1 MASDTAEE
9 AREADA
15 AGGQKPEISR
25 EEPSVPAEEALAGV
39 PEPAPAPE
47 GGAAEAD
54 AVSVETEPAPT
65 EPPPAEPLPPGLGA
79 AALDTLFRAARTQNA
94 WRSDPV
100 SDATLADLFE
110 LLKWGPTSA
119 NCSPGRFLFLR
130 SREAK
135 ERLRPALSVGNVAK
149 TMQAP
154 VTVIVAYDPKFFDLL
169 PRLWPHDQS
178 ARSWFTGNEAFAAE
192 TAFRNGS
199 LQGAYLIMAA
209 RALGL
214 DCGPMS
220 GFNRAKVD
228 EEFFAYRGWKSNFL
242 CNLGYGD
249 PAGLFPR
256 SPRLDFDDACELL

>member
-9 AREADA
+9 ARETDT
-15 AGGQKPEISR
+15 AGGPEVAPEASR
-25 EEPSVPAEEALAGV
+25 VPEEASAGV
-39 PEPAPAPE
+39 PEPTLGPS
-47 GGAAEAD
+47 GGASGAD
-54 AVSVETEPAPT
+54 AASSEAEPAAG
-65 EPPPAEPLPPGLGA
+65 EAPPAEPPPTGLDA
-79 AALDTLFRAARTQNA
+79 AALDTLFRVARTQNA
-94 WRSDPV
+94 WRSEPV
-100 SDATLADLFE
+100 SDATLAELFE

-135 ERLRPALSVGNVAK
+135 ERLRPALSVGNIAK

-154 VTVIVAYDPKFFDLL
+154 VTVIIAYDPKFFDLL

-178 ARSWFTGNEAFAAE
+178 ARSWFVGNEAFAVE

-249 PAGLFPR
+249 PTGLSPR